1 MGKMERLHTYTDIP
15 VVDASGDQLGIE
27 KYVDG
32 LSKFI
37 KSCETPMTIAI
48 QGDWGSGKTSMMNM
62 VKQRMEAG
70 SNIKSIWFN
79 TWQYSQFDGGEQLSV
94 LFINDLVDKLAA
106 DDAESKKLKKAV
118 GLLKTV
124 TLAAADKLV
133 GERVS
138 DFLDSELEE
147 NKGKSA
153 SELMVNFKKQFQG
166 CIDKIVKE
174 KRADR
179 VVVFVDDLDRLNPAR
194 AVELLEVLKLFLD
207 CTNCVYVL
215 AIDYGVV
222 LRGTRD
228 KFGDIEES
236 KGRNFFDKIIQ
247 VPFKM
252 PVATYDIKSYVNR
265 MLEELSIHITA
276 KKYQEQLI
284 TFIQNTTGTNPRS
297 MKRLF
302 NLYSLLDIIAGSESD
317 ERRKSILLSLLCLQH
332 SYDDLY
338 DMIAENRSALSET
351 DLEAMAGEKDL
362 HELSEDLQKMLEEHG
377 ITADNWEKYSDL
389 MEKFIGLVVSNPS
402 AGITK
407 EDMAVLRQV
416 ITVSSITATGNQDG
430 AEKAGRGARHSHE
443 WDSTFSLYPIS
454 ASLEKENAP
463 TGWDNAKIRS
473 FTLQG
478 ERVEV
483 ETFAAMLQQ
492 VLGRLYQRD
501 PAQFMRVR
509 ENASV
514 RILETLFYG
523 TKRTGLNVPLAIPRT
538 DMAVEGKT
546 GNGAKVREL
555 RALLDALGIAQSQ
568 LLLELKLA
576 HRIEQ

>member
-62 VKQRMEAG
+62 VKQRLEAG
-70 SNIKSIWFN
+70 SHIKSIWFN

-138 DFLDSELEE
+138 DFLDGELEE

-153 SELMVNFKKQFQG
+153 SELMVNFKKQFQD
-166 CIDKIVKE
+166 CIDKLVKE
-174 KRADR
+174 KKADR

-265 MLEELSIHITA
+265 MLEELSIHIA
-276 KKYQEQLI
+276 DKAYQERLI
-284 TFIQNTTGTNPRS
+284 TFIQSTTGTNPRS

-302 NLYSLLDIIAGSESD
+302 NLYSLLDIIAASEND
-317 ERRKSILLSLLCLQH
+317 DRRKSILLSLLCLQH

-338 DMIAENRSALSET
+338 DMIAENRSALSEA
-351 DLEAMAGEKDL
+351 DLESMASEKDL
-362 HELSEDLQKMLEEHG
+362 HELSDELQKMLEEHG
-377 ITADNWEKYSDL
+377 IMAGNWEKYSDL
-389 MEKFIGLVVSNPS
+389 MEKFIGLVVSKPS

-443 WDSTFSLYPIS
+443 WDGAFSLYPIS
-454 ASLEKENAP
+454 APLEKENAP

-473 FTLQG
+473 FTFQG

-492 VLGRLYQRD
+492 VLGRMYQRD

-523 TKRTGLNVPLAIPRT
+523 TKRTGLNVPLSIPRT

-555 RALLDALGIAQSQ
+555 RALLDALGIAQSE